1 MKQETGYMLSDE
13 AIVELYW
20 ARDEAAIKHTD
31 IKYRSYLLKTAYNI
45 LQDMQDSEECLN
57 DTYLDTW
64 NAIPPE
70 RPRVLQAFI
79 GRITRN
85 LAIDRYRAKHR
96 KKAVPPCFIA
106 SLEDLQGWALE
117 DDDYASK
124 QEAQILAD
132 VISAWL
138 RTLSERKRYVFFARY
153 YDAQTTQDIAQV
165 LGVARSTVNADIAFI
180 KTSLKQALQK
190 EGYTV

>member
-70 RPRVLQAFI
+70 RPRLLQAFI

-96 KKAVPPCFIA
+96 KKAVPPCFMA

-117 DDDYASK
+117 DGDYESQK
-124 QEAQILAD
+124 EAQMLAD

-138 RTLSERKRYVFFARY
+138 RTLDERKRYVFIARY

-165 LGVARSTVNADIAFI
+165 LGVARSTVNADISYIRA
-180 KTSLKQALQK
+180 SLKSTLEK

>member
-1 MKQETGYMLSDE
+1 
-13 AIVELYW
+13 
-20 ARDEAAIKHTD
+20 
-31 IKYRSYLLKTAYNI
+31 
-45 LQDMQDSEECLN
+45 
-57 DTYLDTW
+57 
-64 NAIPPE
+64 
-70 RPRVLQAFI
+70 VLQAFI

-138 RTLSERKRYVFFARY
+138 RTLDERKRYVFFARY

>member
-117 DDDYASK
+117 DDDYASS
-124 QEAQILAD
+124 QEAQMLAD

-138 RTLSERKRYVFFARY
+138 RTLDERKRYVFFARY

-165 LGVARSTVNADIAFI
+165 LGVARSTVNADISYIRA
-180 KTSLKQALQK
+180 SLKSTLEK

>member
-31 IKYRSYLLKTAYNI
+31 IKYRGYLLKTAYNI

-96 KKAVPPCFIA
+96 KKSVPPCFIA

-117 DDDYASK
+117 DDDYASS
-124 QEAQILAD
+124 QEAQMLAD
-132 VISAWL
+132 VISTWL
-138 RTLSERKRYVFFARY
+138 RTLDERKRYVFFARY

-165 LGVARSTVNADIAFI
+165 LGVARSTVNADISYIRA
-180 KTSLKQALQK
+180 SLKSALEK

>member
-31 IKYRSYLLKTAYNI
+31 IKYRSYLLKTANNI

-117 DDDYASK
+117 DDDYASN
-124 QEAQILAD
+124 QEAQMLAD

-138 RTLSERKRYVFFARY
+138 RTLDERKRYVFFARY

-165 LGVARSTVNADIAFI
+165 LGVARSTVNADISYIRA
-180 KTSLKQALQK
+180 SLKSALEK

>member
-138 RTLSERKRYVFFARY
+138 RTLDERKRYVFFARY

>member
-1 MKQETGYMLSDE
+1 MKQETSYMLSDE

-64 NAIPPE
+64 NTIPPE

-117 DDDYASK
+117 DGDYESE
-124 QEAQILAD
+124 QQAQMLAD

-138 RTLSERKRYVFFARY
+138 RTLDERKRYVFFARY

-165 LGVARSTVNADIAFI
+165 LGVARSTVNADISYIRA
-180 KTSLKQALQK
+180 SLKSTLEK

>member
-1 MKQETGYMLSDE
+1 MKQEQSYMLSDD
-13 AIVELYW
+13 AIIELYW

-31 IKYRSYLLKTAYNI
+31 LKYRNYLLKTALNV

-57 DTYLDTW
+57 DTYLNTW

-70 RPRVLQAFI
+70 RPRVLQAFLSSI
-79 GRITRN
+79 MRH
-85 LAIDRYRAKHR
+85 LALDRYRAKHR
-96 KKAVPPCFIA
+96 KKALPACFTA

-117 DDDYASK
+117 DEDFYTQ
-124 QEAQILAD
+124 QEAQMLAS

-138 RTLSERKRYVFFARY
+138 RTLDERRRYVFFARY
-153 YDAQTTQDIAQV
+153 YDAHTVQEIAHV
-165 LGVARSTVNADIAFI
+165 LGVARSTVNADLALIR
-180 KTSLKQALQK
+180 TSLKQALEK

>member
-138 RTLSERKRYVFFARY
+138 RTLDERKRYVFFARY

-180 KTSLKQALQK
+180 KKSLKQALQK

>member
-70 RPRVLQAFI
+70 RPRLLQAFI

-117 DDDYASK
+117 DGDYESQK
-124 QEAQILAD
+124 EAQMLVD

-138 RTLSERKRYVFFARY
+138 RTLDERKRYVFIARY

-165 LGVARSTVNADIAFI
+165 LGVARSTVNADISYIRA
-180 KTSLKQALQK
+180 SLKSTLEK

>member
-106 SLEDLQGWALE
+106 PFLTITLE
-117 DDDYASK
+117 
-124 QEAQILAD
+124 
-132 VISAWL
+132 
-138 RTLSERKRYVFFARY
+138 T
-153 YDAQTTQDIAQV
+153 
-165 LGVARSTVNADIAFI
+165 
-180 KTSLKQALQK
+180 
-190 EGYTV
+190 

>member
-117 DDDYASK
+117 DDDYAST
-124 QEAQILAD
+124 QEAQMLAD

-138 RTLSERKRYVFFARY
+138 RTLDERKRYVFFARY

-165 LGVARSTVNADIAFI
+165 LGVARSTVNADISYIRA
-180 KTSLKQALQK
+180 SLKSTLEK

>member
-117 DDDYASK
+117 DDDYAST
-124 QEAQILAD
+124 QEAQMLAD

-138 RTLSERKRYVFFARY
+138 RTLDERKRYVFFARY
-153 YDAQTTQDIAQV
+153 YDAQTAQDIAQV
-165 LGVARSTVNADIAFI
+165 LGVARSTVNADISYIRA
-180 KTSLKQALQK
+180 SLKSTLEK

>member
-70 RPRVLQAFI
+70 RPRLLQAFI

-96 KKAVPPCFIA
+96 KKAVPPCFMA

-117 DDDYASK
+117 DGDYESQK
-124 QEAQILAD
+124 EAQMLVD

-138 RTLSERKRYVFFARY
+138 RTLDERKRYVFIARY

-165 LGVARSTVNADIAFI
+165 LGVARSTVNADISYIRA
-180 KTSLKQALQK
+180 SLKSTLEK

>member
-31 IKYRSYLLKTAYNI
+31 IKYRNYLLKTAYNI

-138 RTLSERKRYVFFARY
+138 RTLDERKRYVFFARY

>member
-117 DDDYASK
+117 DDDYASN
-124 QEAQILAD
+124 QEALMLAD

-138 RTLSERKRYVFFARY
+138 RTLDERKRYVFFARY

-165 LGVARSTVNADIAFI
+165 LGVARSTVNADISYIRA
-180 KTSLKQALQK
+180 SLKSTLEK

>member
-20 ARDEAAIKHTD
+20 ARDEAAINHTD

-70 RPRVLQAFI
+70 RPRLLQAFI

-117 DDDYASK
+117 DGDYESQK
-124 QEAQILAD
+124 EAQMLAD

-138 RTLSERKRYVFFARY
+138 RTLDERKRYVFIARY

-165 LGVARSTVNADIAFI
+165 LGVARSTVNADISYIRA
-180 KTSLKQALQK
+180 SLKSALEK

>member
-1 MKQETGYMLSDE
+1 MKQEQQYMLSDE
-13 AIVELYW
+13 AIIELYW
-20 ARDEAAIKHTD
+20 ARDEVAIKHTD
-31 IKYRSYLLKTAYNI
+31 LKYRSYLLKTAYNI

-70 RPRVLQAFI
+70 RPRVLQAFL
-79 GRITRN
+79 GRIAHN

-117 DDDYASK
+117 DGDYASE
-124 QEAQILAD
+124 QETQMLAD
-132 VISAWL
+132 IISAWL
-138 RTLSERKRYVFFARY
+138 RTQNERRRYVFFARY
-153 YDAQTTQDIAQV
+153 YDAQTVQDIAQM
-165 LGVARSTVNADIAFI
+165 LGVARSTVNADLSYIRA
-180 KTSLKQALQK
+180 SLKSALEK
-190 EGYTV
+190 EGYSV

>member
-1 MKQETGYMLSDE
+1 MKQENSYMLSDE
-13 AIVELYW
+13 AIIELYW

-64 NAIPPE
+64 NAIPPK
-70 RPRVLQAFI
+70 RPRVLQAFVGSI
-79 GRITRN
+79 MRN
-85 LAIDRYRAKHR
+85 QAIDRYRQKHR
-96 KKAVPPCFIA
+96 KKSIPPCFVA
-106 SLEDLQGWALE
+106 SFEDLQGYALE
-117 DDDYASK
+117 DGDDYTESDA
-124 QEAQILAD
+124 AQLAE

-138 RTLSERKRYVFFARY
+138 RTLDERKRYVFFARY
-153 YDAQTTQDIAQV
+153 YDAQPLDEIAQV
-165 LGVARSTVNADIAFI
+165 LGVARSTVNADVAYIR
-180 KTSLKQALQK
+180 TSLKSALEK

>member
-1 MKQETGYMLSDE
+1 MQDQLIIELYYQRNE
-13 AIVELYW
+13 QAIVQTN
-20 ARDEAAIKHTD
+20 A
-31 IKYRSYLLKTAYNI
+31 KYGAYCTSIAQNI
-45 LQDMQDSEECLN
+45 LHNMQDSEECLN

-117 DDDYASK
+117 DDDYASS
-124 QEAQILAD
+124 QEAQMLAD

-138 RTLSERKRYVFFARY
+138 RTLDERKRYVFFARY

-165 LGVARSTVNADIAFI
+165 LGVARSTVSADISYIRA
-180 KTSLKQALQK
+180 SLKSALEK

>member
-1 MKQETGYMLSDE
+1 MKQENSYMLSDE
-13 AIVELYW
+13 AIIELYW
-20 ARDEAAIKHTD
+20 ARDESAIKHTD
-31 IKYRSYLLKTAYNI
+31 LKYRSYLLRTAYNI

-79 GRITRN
+79 GSIMRN

-96 KKAVPPCFIA
+96 KKAIPPCFTT

-117 DDDYASK
+117 DGDYESE
-124 QEAQILAD
+124 QQAQMLAD
-132 VISAWL
+132 VISSWL
-138 RTLSERKRYVFFARY
+138 RTLDERKRYVFFARY
-153 YDAQTTQDIAQV
+153 YDAHPLDEIATV
-165 LGVARSTVNADIAFI
+165 LGVARSTVNADITYI
-180 KTSLKQALQK
+180 RTSLKSALEK

>member
-117 DDDYASK
+117 DDDYASS
-124 QEAQILAD
+124 QEAQMLAD
-132 VISAWL
+132 VISTWL
-138 RTLSERKRYVFFARY
+138 RTLDERKRYVFFARY
-153 YDAQTTQDIAQV
+153 YDAQTAQDIAQV
-165 LGVARSTVNADIAFI
+165 LGVARSTVNADISYIRA
-180 KTSLKQALQK
+180 SLKSALEK

>member
-64 NAIPPE
+64 NTIPPE

-96 KKAVPPCFIA
+96 KKAVPLCFIA

-117 DDDYASK
+117 DGDYASS
-124 QEAQILAD
+124 QEAQMLAD
-132 VISAWL
+132 VISTWL
-138 RTLSERKRYVFFARY
+138 RTLDERKRYVFFARY

-165 LGVARSTVNADIAFI
+165 LGVARSTVNADISYIRA
-180 KTSLKQALQK
+180 SLKSTLEK